1 MSNIII
7 YYNLVCGML
16 CNMLEMICN
25 SGIELIIIYYLEI
38 LLMCDELV
46 KFIVDM
52 GIFVC
57 VLLCKNVEL
66 YEELGFVEDKF
77 IDDWLIDFMF

>member
-25 SGIELIIIYYLEI
+25 SGNELIVIYYFEN
-38 LLMCDELV
+38 LLLCDELV

-52 GIFVC
+52 GILVW
-57 VLLCKNVEL
+57 VLLCKNVEF
-66 YEELGFVEDKF
+66 YEELGFEEDKF
-77 IDDWLIDFMF
+77 IDD